1 MTRGGVLSLAGR
13 LPDFV
18 VVGAPKAGTSSLAR
32 YLSLH
37 PDVHMS
43 RPKEP
48 NFFNDAAHYGRWNR
62 GALWYRAQFRS
73 GKAVCGEASPGY
85 AAWPARPRVAER
97 MQATIPAAKLIYLVR
112 EPLGR
117 LRSHYLMQ
125 VRQGRFEGSFDA
137 FTASPAAAD
146 AQCASRYGTQL
157 RHFLQ
162 FYPMDRILIVES
174 AALSAR
180 RNETMASIFRFL
192 GVDHGFSSEGFSGE
206 YNSNADKTFPDARGV
221 RLLRSAPVRLL
232 QWALPRR
239 AFWKVR
245 RALMAPFAGDP
256 PPASLSPGVEASL
269 RAEYQDEVALLRE
282 LSGLP
287 LPSLD
292 SSARRS
298 SDTD

>member
-1 MTRGGVLSLAGR
+1 MLSLAGR

-37 PDVHMS
+37 PDIHMS
-43 RPKEP
+43 HPKEP

-62 GALWYRAQFRS
+62 GILWYRSQFRS
-73 GKAVCGEASPGY
+73 AKAVCGEASPGY

-137 FTASPAAAD
+137 FTSSPGTAD

-157 RHFLQ
+157 QHFLE
-162 FYPMDRILIVES
+162 FYPLERILIVES
-174 AALSAR
+174 ADLATR
-180 RNETMASIFRFL
+180 RDQAMAAIFRFL
-192 GVDHGFSSEGFSGE
+192 GVDDSFCCEGFAEE
-206 YNSNADKTFPDARGV
+206 YNVNADKTFPDARGV
-221 RLLRSAPVRLL
+221 RLLRSAPVKLL

-245 RALMAPFAGDP
+245 RALLRPFAGDP
-256 PPASLSPGVEASL
+256 PPATLSPGVEASL
-269 RAEYQDEVALLRE
+269 RAEYQGEVALVRE

-287 LPSLD
+287 LPSLEGPP
-292 SSARRS
+292 
-298 SDTD
+298 

>member
-1 MTRGGVLSLAGR
+1 MLSLVGR

-37 PDVHMS
+37 PDIHMS

-62 GALWYRAQFRS
+62 GTLWYRTQFRS

-85 AAWPARPRVAER
+85 AAWPARPSVAER
-97 MQATIPAAKLIYLVR
+97 MGATIPAAKLIYLVR

-125 VRQGRFEGSFDA
+125 ARQGRFEGSFDA
-137 FTASPAAAD
+137 FTSSPGAAD
-146 AQCASRYGTQL
+146 AHCASRYGTQL
-157 RHFLQ
+157 QHFLE
-162 FYPMDRILIVES
+162 FYPLERILIVES
-174 AALSAR
+174 ADLATR
-180 RNETMASIFRFL
+180 RDQTMAAIFRFL
-192 GVDHGFSSEGFSGE
+192 GVDDRFRSAGFTEE
-206 YNSNADKTFPDARGV
+206 HNTNADRMFPSAGGV
-221 RLLRSAPVRLL
+221 RLLRSTPMKLL
-232 QWALPRR
+232 QWGLPRR

-245 RALMAPFAGDP
+245 KLALRPFRGSP

-269 RAEYQDEVALLRE
+269 RAEYQGEVALLRD

-292 SSARRS
+292 ML
-298 SDTD
+298 

>member
-1 MTRGGVLSLAGR
+1 MTRDGILSLAGR

-18 VVGAPKAGTSSLAR
+18 VVGAAKAGTSSLAR

-37 PDVHMS
+37 PHIHMS

-62 GALWYRAQFRS
+62 GILWYRSQFRS
-73 GKAVCGEASPGY
+73 AKAVCGEASPGY

-97 MQATIPAAKLIYLVR
+97 MGATLPAAKLIYLVR
-112 EPLGR
+112 QPLDR

-137 FTASPAAAD
+137 FTSAPGTAD

-157 RHFLQ
+157 QHFLR
-162 FYPMDRILIVES
+162 FYPLERILIVES
-174 AALSAR
+174 ADLATR
-180 RNETMASIFRFL
+180 RDQAMATIFRYL
-192 GVDHGFSSEGFSGE
+192 GVDDTFCSQGFAEE
-206 YNSNADKTFPDARGV
+206 YNTNADRMFPDARGV
-221 RLLRSAPVRLL
+221 RLLRSAPMMLL

-245 RALMAPFAGDP
+245 RLVLRPFAGTP
-256 PPASLSPGVEASL
+256 PPATLSPGVEASL
-269 RAEYQDEVALLRE
+269 RAEYRREVALVRE

-292 SSARRS
+292 RE
-298 SDTD
+298 

>member
-1 MTRGGVLSLAGR
+1 MTRAGLLSLVGR

-37 PDVHMS
+37 PDIHMS
-43 RPKEP
+43 SPKEP
-48 NFFNDAAHYGRWNR
+48 NFFNEARHYGRWNR
-62 GALWYRAQFRS
+62 GILWYRTQFRS

-85 AAWPARPRVAER
+85 AAWPARPHVAER
-97 MQATIPAAKLIYLVR
+97 MRATIPAAKLIYLVR

-137 FTASPAAAD
+137 FTSSLAAAD

-157 RHFLQ
+157 RHFLE
-162 FYPMDRILIVES
+162 FYPGERILIVES
-174 AALSAR
+174 AGLATR
-180 RNETMASIFRFL
+180 REETMASIFRFL
-192 GVDHGFSSEGFSGE
+192 GVDDSFCSGGFAEE
-206 YNSNADKTFPDARGV
+206 YNSNADKTFPDERGV
-221 RLLRSAPVRLL
+221 RLLRSAPVKLL

-245 RALMAPFAGDP
+245 RALVAPFAGNP
-256 PPASLSPGVEASL
+256 PLATLSPGVEASL
-269 RAEYQDEVALLRE
+269 RAEYRSEMALLRR

-292 SSARRS
+292 RE
-298 SDTD
+298 